1 MMFFLTFTNCFR
13 IIYKFILRF
22 WNKILIFPGV
32 VFNEMKG
39 AYSNSQSL
47 FGQHL
52 LNNLVPDHTYG
63 FSSGG
68 EFLICI

>member
-1 MMFFLTFTNCFR
+1 MFVHTMYIVHDIFIFLW
-13 IIYKFILRF
+13 I
-22 WNKILIFPGV
+22 GV

-52 LNNLVPDHTYG
+52 LNNLLPDHTYSY
-63 FSSGG
+63 SSGG
-68 EFLICI
+68 NIT